1 VIRSAA
7 ARFIISLFAI
17 LCAGAQVIPAVY
29 AQEIALD
36 GAVSQGGLVQGTIR
50 PGARLTL
57 DGRKIRVSRSGV
69 FVIGFGRDAPRHATL
84 TVTHPDG
91 TSKTRRLEVR
101 QRKYRVQR
109 IDGLPGAKVTPP
121 PEALSQIRTEGAMIR
136 TARARDT
143 DETWFRGG
151 FTWPARGRI
160 SGIYGSRRILNGK
173 PRRPHAGVDVAAPT
187 GTPVVAAAGGVV
199 SLARTGLF
207 FTGGTVMIDHGF
219 GVNTIYA
226 HMSAVDVKQGAR
238 VEKGARIGRIG
249 ATGRVTGA
257 HLHWGASW
265 FGVRLDPA
273 LLVGPMPGKR

>member
-1 VIRSAA
+1 M
-7 ARFIISLFAI
+7 LFA
-17 LCAGAQVIPAVY
+17 GALAIAPLY

-36 GAVSQGGLVQGTIR
+36 GAVSQGGLVQGTVR
-50 PGARLTL
+50 PGARVTL
-57 DGRKIRVSRSGV
+57 DGREIRVSREGV

-84 TVTHPDG
+84 RVTDPDG
-91 TSKTRRLEVR
+91 VSKTRRVEVG
-101 QRKYRVQR
+101 QRKYKVQR
-109 IDGLPGAKVTPP
+109 IDGLPGGKVTPP
-121 PEALSQIRTEGAMIR
+121 PEALSRIRTEGAMIR
-136 TARARDT
+136 SARGRDT

-151 FTWPARGRI
+151 FTWPAKGRI

-187 GTPVVAAAGGVV
+187 GDPVVAAGRGVV
-199 SLARTGLF
+199 SLARTDLF

-219 GVNTIYA
+219 GVSTIYA
-226 HMSAVDVKQGAR
+226 HMSAVDVKEGAR

-273 LLVGPMPGKR
+273 LLVGPMPRERKPL